1 MASGASL
8 RERQAAVIREAILD
22 AAGRTGWIATTRTT
36 SRCRRSRRRPGIS
49 LRTLYRYFPTR
60 EAMFDAVGDHV
71 VARLGLPRQIE
82 GAEDIAPVFL
92 ESARRGA
99 QSPQLVRA
107 MLWTRLG
114 RRARSSHRRR
124 RVESITSALDEVT
137 SRLPPGEARRRAGA
151 IVYLCSLPAWITVSE
166 ECGLSAE
173 DAQLGIAWAIDT
185 LVAAL
190 RRRKPGGRR
199 AACTT
204 QGEELDN
211 DGHRRGH
218 RPAHRGRNRRGLLVL
233 RLADGHPG
241 RGARPGR

>member
-1 MASGASL
+1 MPPPGQL

-22 AAGRTGWIATTRTT
+22 ALAGLLEHEDPDDVAM
-36 SRCRRSRRRPGIS
+36 PQVAADAGIS

-71 VARLGLPRQIE
+71 VARMGLPRQID
-82 GAEDIAPVFL
+82 GADDIAAVFL

-124 RVESITSALDEVT
+124 RVEAITAALAEVT
-137 SRLPPGEARRRAGA
+137 SHLPAAEGRRRAGA
-151 IVYLCSLPAWITVSE
+151 LVYLASLPAWISVSE

-173 DAQLGIAWAIDT
+173 DAQLGIAWAITT
-185 LVAAL
+185 LVAEL
-190 RRRKPGGRR
+190 RRENQAAQTGGR
-199 AACTT
+199 
-204 QGEELDN
+204 
-211 DGHRRGH
+211 
-218 RPAHRGRNRRGLLVL
+218 
-233 RLADGHPG
+233 
-241 RGARPGR
+241 

>member
-1 MASGASL
+1 MKSGASL

-22 AAGRTGWIATTRTT
+22 ALTDRLDADDPDDIAL
-36 SRCRRSRRRPGIS
+36 PQVAADAGIS

-82 GAEDIAPVFL
+82 GADDIAPVFL

-114 RRARSSHRRR
+114 RRARSAHRRR
-124 RVESITSALDEVT
+124 RVESISAALAEVT
-137 SRLPPGEARRRAGA
+137 SHLPAAEARRRAGA
-151 IVYLCSLPAWITVSE
+151 ITYLASLPAWITVSE

-173 DAQLGIAWAIDT
+173 DAQLGIAWAIET
-185 LVAAL
+185 LVAGL
-190 RRRKPGGRR
+190 RQDNQ
-199 AACTT
+199 AAG
-204 QGEELDN
+204 QPPAPSEGED
-211 DGHRRGH
+211 
-218 RPAHRGRNRRGLLVL
+218 AQ
-233 RLADGHPG
+233 
-241 RGARPGR
+241 